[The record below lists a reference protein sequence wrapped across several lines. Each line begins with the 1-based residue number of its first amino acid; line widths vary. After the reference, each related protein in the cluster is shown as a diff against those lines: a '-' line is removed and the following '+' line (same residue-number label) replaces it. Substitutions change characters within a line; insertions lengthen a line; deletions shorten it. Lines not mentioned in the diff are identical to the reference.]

1 MLSSMSRS
9 RLVRSFALGAAIAVG
24 VFALR
29 TIGARAQEPSPSAA
43 AVAPAV
49 TEPAAPAATA
59 STAPVAAPAAAATP
73 KPPDPT
79 GAITGTAA
87 DVAVKDPANPTIAEV
102 METVGHNKI
111 SINFVWTLLAGF
123 LVMFMQTG
131 FAMVET
137 GFTRAKNA
145 AHTFSMNYMVYPIG
159 MFGYWVCGFAMQMG
173 GVGAVAALGGTAP
186 LNSEFTINLFGHAFG
201 LMGTKGFFMGSD
213 VYDVG
218 VYTLFLFQMVFMDT
232 AVTIPTGA
240 MAERWKWSS
249 FLCFGFFMSMF
260 VYPLF
265 GNWVW
270 GGGWLSQLGAQ
281 FGLGHGHVDFA
292 GSSVVHM
299 VGGMAA
305 LAGAIVLGP
314 RIGKYTKDGKPVAM
328 PGHHIPMALVGT
340 LILAFGWF
348 GFNPGSTLA
357 GTDLR
362 ISVVATNTML
372 AGTGGAITSMIYMMW
387 RFGKP
392 DPSMMA
398 NGMLAG
404 LVAITAPCAFV
415 TASVSMLIGA
425 ISGVLVCVAVFFVEG
440 TLKVD
445 DPVGAIS
452 VHGVNGAWG
461 VLSLGLFADGK
472 YGDGWN
478 GVPGTV
484 TGLFYGDARQ
494 FFAQCIGTLTCAAFV
509 FTSFYLFFKL
519 VDVLIGNRVSAEVE
533 IAGLDLPE
541 MGALAYPE
549 FATSPGSSYSISSS
563 PTAAAGAPVTAK
575 QAEAL

>member
-186 LNSEFTINLFGHAFG
+186 LNSEFVINLFGHPFG

-425 ISGVLVCVAVFFVEG
+425 ISGVLVCLAVFFVEG

-494 FFAQCIGTLTCAAFV
+494 FFAQCIGTLTCAVFV

-519 VDVLIGNRVSAEVE
+519 VDVVIGNRVSAEVE

-549 FATSPGSSYSISSS
+549 FEIATSTGSSGAL
-563 PTAAAGAPVTAK
+563 PAPTPMPAPATAAAPAK
-575 QAEAL
+575 G

>member
-1 MLSSMSRS
+1 VLRSMSRS
-9 RLVRSFALGAAIAVG
+9 RLVRSFALGATIAIG

-270 GGGWLSQLGAQ
+270 GGGWLSTLGKE

-549 FATSPGSSYSISSS
+549 FEIATSTGSSGALPA
-563 PTAAAGAPVTAK
+563 PTPMPAPATAPVP
-575 QAEAL
+575 EMG